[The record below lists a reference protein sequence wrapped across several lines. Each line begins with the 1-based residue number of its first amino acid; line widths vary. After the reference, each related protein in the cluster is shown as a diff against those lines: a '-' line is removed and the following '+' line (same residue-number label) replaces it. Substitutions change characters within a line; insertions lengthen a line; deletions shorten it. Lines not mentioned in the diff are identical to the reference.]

1 MSVYTNNVGFE
12 ELSEK
17 WNPILE
23 AESETPIK
31 DDWKKKVTLRM
42 LENQEKSMITEAPTN
57 VTGGVDK
64 WDPVLISM
72 IRRNAPKMIAFDIFG
87 VQPMSGPTGL
97 IFAIRSRYVD
107 GDKDQAG
114 PEAFFD
120 EASSGFSGL
129 RSDMTTAASTPT
141 WAGNSGGTPDGTV
154 TDPTDVDYGYGT
166 GMTTAAAE
174 LLGSTNAWNEMA
186 FSIEKSSVTATSRA
200 LKATWTHELSQDLK
214 AVHGLDADAELTN
227 ILSTEL
233 LSEINRELVRRCYVL
248 AKQGALTTSGTTTN
262 GVYDLDTDSN
272 GRWSVERFKGLMFQ
286 IEKEA
291 NLIAIQSRRGKG
303 NFLIVSADIA
313 SALAMTGLLDTGK
326 GSDYLSPNI
335 VDPTG
340 MTYIGMLNGRTKVF
354 IDPYTSINSVL
365 VGFKG
370 ANQYDAGAF
379 YCPYVPFTLYKSQ
392 GQDDFQPRIGFKTRF
407 GFAANPFGGGIGA
420 NPYFRLFKVTNL
432 G

>member
-1 MSVYTNNVGFE
+1 MSVSTNNVGFE

-17 WNPILE
+17 WNPIIE
-23 AESETPIK
+23 AESEAPIK

-42 LENQEKSMITEAPTN
+42 LENQEKSMIIEAPTN

-107 GDKDQAG
+107 GDKDQEG

-120 EASSGFSGL
+120 EANSGFSGA

-141 WAGNSGGTPDGTV
+141 WAGKGTPDGTK
-154 TDPTDVDYGYGT
+154 TDPTDANYGHGT
-166 GMTTAAAE
+166 GMTAAAAE

-214 AVHGLDADAELTN
+214 AIHGLDADAELTN

-291 NLIAIQSRRGKG
+291 NLIAIQTRRGKG

-340 MTYIGMLNGRTKVF
+340 TTYIGMLNGRTKVF

-379 YCPYVPFTLYKSQ
+379 YCPYIPFTLYKSQ

-407 GFAANPFGGGIGA
+407 GFAANPFGGSTGA

>member
-1 MSVYTNNVGFE
+1 MSVYTGNKGFE

-23 AESETPIK
+23 AETEAPVK
-31 DDWKKKVTLRM
+31 DDWKRKVTLRL
-42 LENQEKSMITEAPTN
+42 LENQEQSMLSEAPTN

-87 VQPMSGPTGL
+87 VQPMAGPTGL
-97 IFAIRSRYVD
+97 IFAIRSRYENQS
-107 GDKDQAG
+107 GT
-114 PEAFFD
+114 EAFVD
-120 EASSGFSGL
+120 EANSGWSGV

-141 WAGNSGGTPDGTV
+141 WSGKGTPDGTQ
-154 TDPTDVDYGYGT
+154 TDPTDDNYGYGT
-166 GMTTAAAE
+166 GMSTAAAE
-174 LLGSTNAWNEMA
+174 LLGSTNKWNEMA

-214 AVHGLDADAELTN
+214 AIHGLDADAELTN

-248 AKQGALTTSGTTTN
+248 AKEGATDATTSGTF
-262 GVYDLDTDSN
+262 DLDTDSN

-286 IEKEA
+286 MEKEA
-291 NLIAIQSRRGKG
+291 NLIALQTRRGKG
-303 NFLIVSADIA
+303 NFMIVSADVA

-365 VGFKG
+365 VGYKG

-379 YCPYVPFTLYKSQ
+379 YCPYIPFTLYKAI
-392 GQDDFQPRIGFKTRF
+392 GEDDFQPRIGFKTRF
-407 GFAANPFGGGIGA
+407 GFAANPFASASAGA
-420 NPYFRLFKVTNL
+420 NAYYRIFKVTNL

>member
-120 EASSGFSGL
+120 EANSGFSGV
-129 RSDMTTAASTPT
+129 RADMTTAASTPT
-141 WAGNSGGTPDGTV
+141 WTGKGTPDGTE
-154 TDPTDVDYGYGT
+154 TDPTDADYGHGT

-214 AVHGLDADAELTN
+214 AIHGLDADAELTN

-248 AKQGALTTSGTTTN
+248 AKQGALITSGTTTN

-291 NLIAIQSRRGKG
+291 NLIAIQTRRGKG

-370 ANQYDAGAF
+370 SNQYDAGAF

-407 GFAANPFGGGIGA
+407 GFAANPFGGGIGV